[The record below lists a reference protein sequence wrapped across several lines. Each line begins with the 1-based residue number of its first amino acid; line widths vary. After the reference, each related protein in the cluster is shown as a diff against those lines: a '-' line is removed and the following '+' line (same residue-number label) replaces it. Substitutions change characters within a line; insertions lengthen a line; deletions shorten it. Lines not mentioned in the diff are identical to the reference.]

1 MHWREAFS
9 DVCLSRLFN
18 KCIGHLNTEDTYA
31 GCLAAWS
38 LEVWSFG
45 IRRSNVWSLADVEVL
60 QPAKFAVS
68 SIMLHCHG
76 NSGAKNGLH
85 NIITDNKNHHISR
98 AHTTKNKIVHI
109 IGIAVITKTRTL
121 IRTLVILMTT

>member
-1 MHWREAFS
+1 M
-9 DVCLSRLFN
+9 
-18 KCIGHLNTEDTYA
+18 
-31 GCLAAWS
+31 
-38 LEVWSFG
+38 EVWSFG

-60 QPAKFAVS
+60 LPATFAVS